1 MKFIKINFPRLLFLY
16 SSLAIAA
23 IVATLIFYK
32 PQIVKERKEARERV
46 AAVSKEK
53 KIPPYLLDLPKD
65 YDWLYAASLC
75 MERLRNKGPTDYIP
89 DRKVN
94 CQDWAATFLWLW
106 YMEFKQPAGTCLF
119 VWNLNANV
127 MTDEGVFWHA
137 FVAVRTR
144 DSWICLEP
152 QARFCDDWSLEAYWK
167 NLYDPSFNVWG
178 DTKSYIKKMDIDKR
192 LQRQLIDKTKTEY
205 FYGYDY

>member
-1 MKFIKINFPRLLFLY
+1 MFSFKSILLLY
-16 SSLAIAA
+16 LSLALAA

-32 PQIVKERKEARERV
+32 PQIVKEREEARERF
-46 AAVSKEK
+46 AAVPKEK
-53 KIPPYLLDLPKD
+53 KIPPELLELPND

-75 MERLRNKGPTDYIP
+75 MERLRNKGPTDYVP
-89 DRKVN
+89 DGKVN
-94 CQDWAATFLWLW
+94 CQDWTTTFLWLW

-127 MTDEGVFWHA
+127 MTDEGVFSHA

-144 DSWICLEP
+144 DSWICLDP
-152 QARFCDDWSLEAYWK
+152 QARFCDDWTLESFLK
-167 NLYDPSFNVWG
+167 KEYDPAFNIWG
-178 DTKSYIKKMDIDKR
+178 DTKSYIKRMDIDKK